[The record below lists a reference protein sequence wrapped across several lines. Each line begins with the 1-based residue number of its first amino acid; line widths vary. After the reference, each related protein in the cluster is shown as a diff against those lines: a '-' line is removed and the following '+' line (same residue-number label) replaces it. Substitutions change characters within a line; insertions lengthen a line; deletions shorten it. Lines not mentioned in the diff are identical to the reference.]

1 MFKPESLPADQQ
13 VNWSEEKGG
22 GGRAR
27 RSWQLEGCT
36 QIRRYGGLLVSAAQF
51 SLLQVHTDT
60 CLAYVMTS
68 HAVGHPFLAAAATC
82 EKCGYHQA
90 YFNEIQI
97 RSADEPAT
105 LFFQVCEM
113 RKSMERGLSKIVTR
127 AVWKNL
133 QWWKPDVPE
142 ASILLGICLVF
153 WLSETAVE
161 IAALLTSLP
170 HSIQTQLQSNLSHRL
185 YKRIDAACGRQAVTV
200 VVIRSTDVPSAV
212 LLFKYG

>member
-1 MFKPESLPADQQ
+1 
-13 VNWSEEKGG
+13 
-22 GGRAR
+22 
-27 RSWQLEGCT
+27 
-36 QIRRYGGLLVSAAQF
+36 VSAAQF

-127 AVWKNL
+127 AV
-133 QWWKPDVPE
+133 
-142 ASILLGICLVF
+142 
-153 WLSETAVE
+153 
-161 IAALLTSLP
+161 
-170 HSIQTQLQSNLSHRL
+170 
-185 YKRIDAACGRQAVTV
+185 
-200 VVIRSTDVPSAV
+200 
-212 LLFKYG
+212 